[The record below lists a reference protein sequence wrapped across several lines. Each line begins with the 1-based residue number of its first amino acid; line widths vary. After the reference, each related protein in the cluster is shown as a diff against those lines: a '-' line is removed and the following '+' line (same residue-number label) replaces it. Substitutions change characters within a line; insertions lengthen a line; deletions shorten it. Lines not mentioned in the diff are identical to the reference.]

1 MSGTDVAARV
11 ARLESWVEAVMLA
24 VGSIDVEGLLT
35 ELDHAR
41 GEYGDEADESSAVG
55 RVSPQVARQ

>member
-1 MSGTDVAARV
+1 MSGRDMAARV
-11 ARLESWVEAVMLA
+11 TRLEAWVEAVMVA

-41 GEYGDEADESSAVG
+41 GEYGDEADEPSAG
-55 RVSPQVARQ
+55 PVSPQAARQ